1 MKDGLDLLM
10 VTLSSI
16 GNNGALW
23 FGLALFLLV
32 KKAWRPAG
40 GYLLLGILLAALA
53 QHVLKDVFE
62 RPRPVVA
69 DPSTLLVE
77 MPTTFSFPSGHT
89 LLAFCAAGILYSVF
103 PRLAAPVL
111 VLACLIGFSR
121 LYLGVHYVSDIVG
134 GALIGLAISVFVV
147 WIKGRVSQ
155 WRGQTEKMN
164 L

>member
-1 MKDGLDLLM
+1 MKEGLDLLM
-10 VTLSSI
+10 VALSSL

-23 FGLALFLLV
+23 FGLALLLLV

-40 GYLLLGILLAALA
+40 GSLLLGILLAALA
-53 QHVLKDVFE
+53 QDVLKDFFA

-89 LLAFCAAGILYSVF
+89 MLAFCAAGILYSVF

-121 LYLGVHYVSDIVG
+121 LYLGVHYTSDVIG

-147 WIKGRVSQ
+147 WIKGRVTR
-155 WRGQTEKMN
+155 WREKTEKMKM
-164 L
+164 

>member
-1 MKDGLDLLM
+1 M
-10 VTLSSI
+10 VTLSSL

-23 FGLALFLLV
+23 FGLALLLLAR
-32 KKAWRPAG
+32 KAWRPAG

-53 QHVLKDVFE
+53 QDVLKDVFE

-89 LLAFCAAGILYSVF
+89 LLAFCATGILYSVF

-121 LYLGVHYVSDIVG
+121 LYLGIHYVTDVIG
-134 GALIGLAISVFVV
+134 GTLIGLGISVFVV
-147 WIKGRVSQ
+147 WIKGRVTR
-155 WRGQTEKMN
+155 WRGKTEKMKM
-164 L
+164 